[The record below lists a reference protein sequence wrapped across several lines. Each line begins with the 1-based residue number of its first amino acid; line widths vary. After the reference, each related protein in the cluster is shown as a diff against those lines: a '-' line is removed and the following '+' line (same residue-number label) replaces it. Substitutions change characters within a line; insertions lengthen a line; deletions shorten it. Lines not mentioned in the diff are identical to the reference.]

1 MKNFELYP
9 LFLEPT
15 VKNYVWGGK
24 KFKNF
29 LKENNDSDKPIAEI
43 WAIYEDNKI
52 LNGSLVGRTLK
63 EVVNLHGEL
72 ILGKN
77 AQTNSNRFPLLIK
90 LLDSQQWLSIQV
102 HPKDHQAIKL
112 EGPAFYGKTE
122 GWYVISAES
131 GAQLIAG
138 VKPDVSLEEITQ
150 AIQSGLVTS
159 FLQYHSIKEDDFIF
173 IPAGTIHALG
183 PGAVIYE
190 IQQNS
195 DVTYRVYDWDR
206 PLLAGR
212 QLHIEKSI
220 AVTDLNH
227 EIRLQHVKNGMSQNI
242 FDCEYFSLDLYE
254 SNGHSLDFNPNGESF
269 HAITVI
275 EGNANLSS
283 DTEQLPIH
291 QFESILVPANYKT
304 FQLSGEFK
312 VLIGKLN
319 KL

>member
-1 MKNFELYP
+1 MKNLKSYP

-29 LKENNDSDKPIAEI
+29 TKDNNDSDKPIAEI
-43 WAIYEDNKI
+43 WAIYEENKI
-52 LNGSLVGRTLK
+52 LNGSLAGKTLK

-77 AQTNSNRFPLLIK
+77 AQTTSNRFPLLIK

-102 HPKDHQAIKL
+102 HPNDHQAFEL
-112 EGPAFYGKTE
+112 EGPAFNGKTE
-122 GWYVISAES
+122 GWYVLSAES

-138 VKPDVSLEEITQ
+138 VKPDVSKEEITQ
-150 AIQSGLVTS
+150 AIQTGLVTS
-159 FLQYHSIKEDDFIF
+159 YLQYHPIKKDDYIF

-206 PLLAGR
+206 PLSAGR

-227 EIRLQHVKNGMSQNI
+227 EIRLQHAKNGMSKNI
-242 FDCEYFSLDLYE
+242 FDCEYFSLDLYK
-254 SNGHSLDFNPNGESF
+254 SNDHSLEFNPNGESF

-275 EGNANLSS
+275 EGNASLSS
-283 DTEQLPIH
+283 ETEQFQIH
-291 QFESILVPANYKT
+291 QFESVLVPADYKT
-304 FQLSGEFK
+304 FHLSGEFK
-312 VLIGKLN
+312 LLIGKLN

>member
-1 MKNFELYP
+1 MTKFESYP

-24 KFKNF
+24 KFNNF
-29 LKENNDSDKPIAEI
+29 SIEMNGSDKPIAEI
-43 WAIYEDNKI
+43 WAIFEDNKI
-52 LNGSLVGRTLK
+52 LNGSLAGKTLK
-63 EVVNLHGEL
+63 EVVYLHGES
-72 ILGKN
+72 ILGRN
-77 AQTNSNRFPLLIK
+77 SQTNNNRFPLLIK

-102 HPKDHQAIKL
+102 HPNDHQAFEL
-112 EGPAFYGKTE
+112 EGPAFNGKTE
-122 GWYVISAES
+122 GWYVLSAES

-138 VKPDVSLEEITQ
+138 VKPDVSKEEITQ
-150 AIQSGLVTS
+150 AIQTGLVTS
-159 FLQYHSIKEDDFIF
+159 YLQYHPIKKDDYIF

-206 PLLAGR
+206 PLSAGR

-227 EIRLQHVKNGMSQNI
+227 EIRLQHAKNGMSKNI
-242 FDCEYFSLDLYE
+242 FDCEYFSLDLYK
-254 SNGHSLDFNPNGESF
+254 SNDHSLEFNPNGESF

-275 EGNANLSS
+275 EGNASLSS
-283 DTEQLPIH
+283 ETEQFQIH
-291 QFESILVPANYKT
+291 QFESVLVPADYKT
-304 FQLSGEFK
+304 FHLSGEFK
-312 VLIGKLN
+312 LLIGKLN